1 MTLSDHCRKMADGS
15 LYLGFDLS
23 TQQLKCLAIDKDLAI
38 QCTVVVDFDS
48 DLAHYKTVKG
58 VYAREGNVVES
69 PVEMWLEAVD
79 LCFERLAR
87 DVDLGAVAAIS
98 GSCQQHASVYWK
110 DAAKSRLRDLDGR
123 RSLQEQL
130 GPCLSRAN
138 APNWQDHSTEMQRQ
152 QFEAHCGGPQELA
165 QLTGS
170 KAHYRF
176 TGLQIKKIRDTERA
190 TFDATAAISLAS
202 SFLASVLVGQ
212 LVPPEEADACGM
224 NLYDIAQHQYDKQLL
239 QLVDDT
245 LFDKLCGNPVPCDK
259 VRPLGSVA
267 QYFVEKY
274 AVNAKCTIYPVTGD
288 NLATICSL
296 PLQKNDLLVSL
307 GTSTTV
313 LAVTEK
319 YSPAPNYHMFIHPTI
334 PGHYMGMICYCNGAL
349 ARERIKDTLGDES
362 GSWAAFNRALEDDSV
377 DTFAEL
383 AVYFPLP
390 EIVPSVD
397 HPSIKRVRITSEGLQ
412 EVESFASRAH
422 DAKNIV
428 ESQALSCR
436 VRVAPLL
443 STLPEMRPT
452 GQYAAFDG
460 QQRDIA
466 EFTRR
471 PNRVFFV
478 GGASKNDAIV
488 RTMADVLGAK
498 DGNYRLETSN
508 SCALG
513 GCYKALWSDLQYKQ
527 KIHASFADWLGS
539 VFKWD
544 RDCQIVSDT
553 DNDKWNT
560 YLGRIGALS
569 RLEDTL

>member
-1 MTLSDHCRKMADGS
+1 MAES
-15 LYLGFDLS
+15 KLYLGFDLS
-23 TQQLKCLAIDKDLAI
+23 TQQLKCLAIDEDLAI
-38 QCTVVVDFDS
+38 KCTAVVDFDR
-48 DLAHYKTVKG
+48 DLAGYETVKG
-58 VYAREGNVVES
+58 VYTREDNVVES
-69 PVEMWLEAVD
+69 PVEMWLEALD

-87 DVDLGAVAAIS
+87 EVDLGAVEAIS
-98 GSCQQHASVYWK
+98 GSCQQHASVYWTEDVK
-110 DAAKSRLRDLDGR
+110 TRIRELDSRSGLRA
-123 RSLQEQL
+123 QL

-138 APNWQDHSTEMQRQ
+138 APNWQDHSTEAQRE

-170 KAHYRF
+170 KAHFRF
-176 TGLQIKKIRDTERA
+176 TGLQIKKIRDTEPA
-190 TFDATAAISLAS
+190 TFAATAAISLAS
-202 SFLASVLVGQ
+202 SFLASVLVGK

-224 NLYDIAQHQYDKQLL
+224 NLYDIAQHRYDEGLL
-239 QLVDDT
+239 QMVDDA
-245 LFDKLCGNPVPCDK
+245 LFDKLCGNPVRCDN
-259 VRPLGSVA
+259 VRPLGTVSR
-267 QYFVEKY
+267 YFKEKY
-274 AVNAKCTIYPVTGD
+274 GINTSCNIYQLTGD

-319 YSPAPNYHMFIHPTI
+319 YSPSPNYHMFIHPTI
-334 PGHYMGMICYCNGAL
+334 PGNYMGMVCYCNGAL

-362 GSWAAFNRALEDDSV
+362 GWAAFSKALEDDSV
-377 DTFAEL
+377 DTSAEL
-383 AVYFPLP
+383 GVYFPLP

-397 HPSIKRVRITSEGLQ
+397 HPLVKRVRISPKGLQ
-412 EVESFASRAH
+412 EVESFASPAH

-443 STLPEMRPT
+443 STPPEISDT
-452 GQYAAFDG
+452 GGHAAFDG
-460 QQRDIA
+460 QQRDVA

-488 RTMADVLGAK
+488 RAMADILGAK
-498 DGNYRLETSN
+498 GGNYRLETSN

-513 GCYKALWSDLQYKQ
+513 GCYKAFWSDLLYKQ
-527 KIHASFADWLGS
+527 KTNASFADWLDS

-544 RDCQIVSDT
+544 RDCKMLCKT
-553 DNDKWNT
+553 DNRKWAAS
-560 YLGRIGALS
+560 LGKIAALS
-569 RLEDTL
+569 RLEETL